1 MDEVHRSPEIFSV
14 ICGTIDRARRQGKQ
28 TGMFLFLGSASMELL
43 RQSSES
49 LADRIAI
56 VELDTINVLEANR
69 A

>member
-1 MDEVHRSPEIFSV
+1 
-14 ICGTIDRARRQGKQ
+14 
-28 TGMFLFLGSASMELL
+28 MELL